1 MKLLSTVGALS
12 LILLVAVCLS
22 CGGSGDT
29 TQPAAGEEPSAGS
42 VDAAVDEAVDAVD
55 EAVDQATDEA
65 VAEAGSAMGKIKA
78 EIAAKEADLAKIADE
93 LKALSPQD
101 MMGEKG
107 SELKAKSEALT
118 EEIDQ
123 LKAKLDSM
131 M

>member
-1 MKLLSTVGALS
+1 MKLLSTVPALS

-29 TQPAAGEEPSAGS
+29 TQPAAGEEPSAES
-42 VDAAVDEAVDAVD
+42 VDAAVDEAV

-65 VAEAGSAMGKIKA
+65 VAEAGSAMDKIQA
-78 EIAAKEADLAKIADE
+78 EIAAKEDDLAKIADE